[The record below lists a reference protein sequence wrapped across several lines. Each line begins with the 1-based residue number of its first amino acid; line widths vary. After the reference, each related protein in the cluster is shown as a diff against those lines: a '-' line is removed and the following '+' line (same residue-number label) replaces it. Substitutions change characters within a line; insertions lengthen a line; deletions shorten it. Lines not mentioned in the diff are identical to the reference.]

1 LTLDEKI
8 LNEIIQIQKS
18 HKLDYKLHL
27 GNISF
32 LLDSVTIIKSNT
44 PVNRPTKRGGVFFSD
59 TFAFKIKAV
68 VNDLSIA
75 ELLSKSM
82 LGPNP
87 EFQEL
92 EITTNMQIKNSI
104 KKVTFF
110 ANLTNSMQSS
120 SHIELN
126 MTIIRLKIED
136 PL

>member
-1 LTLDEKI
+1 LSLDEKI
-8 LNEIIQIQKS
+8 LVEIIEAQKS
-18 HKLDYKLHL
+18 HKLDYILHL
-27 GNISF
+27 GKVTYS
-32 LLDSVTIIKSNT
+32 LDSVTIIKSFT
-44 PVNRPTKRGGVFFSD
+44 PVNRPTNRGGIYFSD

-68 VNDLSIA
+68 VDDLSIS

-92 EITTNMQIKNSI
+92 EITTNMPIKDSI

-110 ANLTNSMQSS
+110 VNLTNSIQSS

-126 MTIIRLKIED
+126 MTIIRLKIG
-136 PL
+136 

>member
-1 LTLDEKI
+1 MTLDEKT
-8 LNEIIQIQKS
+8 LVEIIEVQKS
-18 HKLDYKLHL
+18 HKLDYILHL
-27 GNISF
+27 EKVTY
-32 LLDSVTIIKSNT
+32 LLDSVAIAKSST
-44 PVNRPTKRGGVFFSD
+44 PVNRPTNRGGVYFSD

-68 VNDLSIA
+68 VDDLSIA

-92 EITTNMQIKNSI
+92 EITTNVPIKDSI

-110 ANLTNSMQSS
+110 VNLTNSMQSS

-126 MTIIRLKIED
+126 MTIISLKIG
-136 PL
+136 

>member
-1 LTLDEKI
+1 MTLDEKT
-8 LNEIIQIQKS
+8 LVEIIEVQKS
-18 HKLDYKLHL
+18 HKLDYILHL
-27 GNISF
+27 EKVTY
-32 LLDSVTIIKSNT
+32 LLDSVSIAKSST
-44 PVNRPTKRGGVFFSD
+44 PVNRPTSRGGVYFSD

-68 VNDLSIA
+68 VDDLSIA

-92 EITTNMQIKNSI
+92 EITTNVPIKDSI

-110 ANLTNSMQSS
+110 VNLTNSMQSS

-126 MTIIRLKIED
+126 MTIIRLKIG
-136 PL
+136 

>member
-1 LTLDEKI
+1 MTLDEKI
-8 LNEIIQIQKS
+8 LIEIIEVQKS
-18 HKLDYKLHL
+18 HKFDYILHL
-27 GNISF
+27 GKVTYF
-32 LLDSVTIIKSNT
+32 LDSIAITKSST
-44 PVNRPTKRGGVFFSD
+44 LVNRPTNRGGIYFSD

-92 EITTNMQIKNSI
+92 EITTNVPIKDSI

-110 ANLTNSMQSS
+110 VNLTNSIQSS

-126 MTIIRLKIED
+126 MTIIRLKIG
-136 PL
+136 

>member
-1 LTLDEKI
+1 MTLDEKT
-8 LNEIIQIQKS
+8 LVEIIEVQKS
-18 HKLDYKLHL
+18 HKLDYILHL
-27 GNISF
+27 GKVTY
-32 LLDSVTIIKSNT
+32 LLDSVAIAKSST
-44 PVNRPTKRGGVFFSD
+44 PVNRPTNRGGVYFSD

-68 VNDLSIA
+68 VDDLSIA

-92 EITTNMQIKNSI
+92 EISTNVPIKDSI

-110 ANLTNSMQSS
+110 VNLTNSMQSS

-126 MTIIRLKIED
+126 MTIIRLKIG
-136 PL
+136 

>member
-1 LTLDEKI
+1 MTLDEKI
-8 LNEIIQIQKS
+8 LIEIIEVQKS
-18 HKLDYKLHL
+18 HKLDYILHL
-27 GNISF
+27 EKVTY
-32 LLDSVTIIKSNT
+32 LLDSVAIAKSPT
-44 PVNRPTKRGGVFFSD
+44 PVNRPTNRGGVYFSD

-68 VNDLSIA
+68 VSDLSIA

-92 EITTNMQIKNSI
+92 EITTNVPIKDLI

-110 ANLTNSMQSS
+110 VNLTNSMQSS

-126 MTIIRLKIED
+126 MTIISLKIE
-136 PL
+136 

>member
-1 LTLDEKI
+1 LTLDEKT
-8 LNEIIQIQKS
+8 LVEIIEVQKS
-18 HKLDYKLHL
+18 HKLNYILHL
-27 GNISF
+27 GNVTYS
-32 LLDSVTIIKSNT
+32 LDSVAIAKSST
-44 PVNRPTKRGGVFFSD
+44 PVNKPTNRRGIYFSD

-68 VNDLSIA
+68 VDDLSIA

-92 EITTNMQIKNSI
+92 EITTNVPIKDSI

-110 ANLTNSMQSS
+110 VNLTNSMQSS

-126 MTIIRLKIED
+126 MTIIRLKIG
-136 PL
+136 

>member
-1 LTLDEKI
+1 MDEKI
-8 LNEIIQIQKS
+8 LIEIIQAQKS

-27 GNISF
+27 GPIPF
-32 LLDSVTIIKSNT
+32 LLDRVTITKSNT
-44 PVNRPTKRGGVFFSD
+44 PVNSPTNRGGVFFSD

-68 VNDLSIA
+68 VNDLSIV

-92 EITTNMQIKNSI
+92 EITTILPIKDSI
-104 KKVTFF
+104 KEITFF
-110 ANLTNSMQSS
+110 VNLTNSMQSL

-126 MTIIRLKIED
+126 MTIINLKINES
-136 PL
+136 L

>member
-8 LNEIIQIQKS
+8 LVEIIEVQKS
-18 HKLDYKLHL
+18 HKLDYILHL
-27 GNISF
+27 GKVTY
-32 LLDSVTIIKSNT
+32 LLDSVAIAKSST
-44 PVNRPTKRGGVFFSD
+44 PVNRPTNRGGVYFSD

-68 VNDLSIA
+68 VDDLSIA

-92 EITTNMQIKNSI
+92 EITTNVPIKDSI

-110 ANLTNSMQSS
+110 VNLTNSMQSS

-126 MTIIRLKIED
+126 MTIIRLKIG
-136 PL
+136 

>member
-1 LTLDEKI
+1 MTLDEKI
-8 LNEIIQIQKS
+8 LVEIIEVQKS
-18 HKLDYKLHL
+18 HKLDYILHL
-27 GNISF
+27 EKVTY
-32 LLDSVTIIKSNT
+32 LLDSVAIAKSST
-44 PVNRPTKRGGVFFSD
+44 PVNRPTNRGGVYFSD

-68 VNDLSIA
+68 VSDLSIA

-92 EITTNMQIKNSI
+92 EITTNVPIKDSI

-110 ANLTNSMQSS
+110 VNLTNSMQSS

-126 MTIIRLKIED
+126 MTIIRLKIG
-136 PL
+136 

>member
-1 LTLDEKI
+1 MTLDEKI
-8 LNEIIQIQKS
+8 LTEIIEVQKS
-18 HKLDYKLHL
+18 HKLDYTLHL
-27 GNISF
+27 GKVNYF
-32 LLDSVTIIKSNT
+32 LDSVAIAKSST
-44 PVNRPTKRGGVFFSD
+44 PVNRPTNRGGVYFSD

-68 VNDLSIA
+68 VADLSIA

-92 EITTNMQIKNSI
+92 EITTNVPIKDSI

-110 ANLTNSMQSS
+110 VNLTNSMQSS

-126 MTIIRLKIED
+126 MIIIRLKIG
-136 PL
+136 

>member
-1 LTLDEKI
+1 MTLDEKI
-8 LNEIIQIQKS
+8 LVEIIEVQKS
-18 HKLDYKLHL
+18 HKLDYILHL
-27 GNISF
+27 GKVTY
-32 LLDSVTIIKSNT
+32 LLDSVAIAKSST
-44 PVNRPTKRGGVFFSD
+44 PVNRPTNRGGVYFSD

-68 VNDLSIA
+68 VDDLSIA

-92 EITTNMQIKNSI
+92 EISTNVPIKDSI

-110 ANLTNSMQSS
+110 VNLTNSMQSS

-126 MTIIRLKIED
+126 MTIIRLKIG
-136 PL
+136 

>member
-1 LTLDEKI
+1 MTLDEKT
-8 LNEIIQIQKS
+8 LVEIIEVQKS
-18 HKLDYKLHL
+18 HKLDYILHL
-27 GNISF
+27 EKVTY
-32 LLDSVTIIKSNT
+32 LLDSVSIAKSST
-44 PVNRPTKRGGVFFSD
+44 PVNRPTSRGGVYFSD

-68 VNDLSIA
+68 VDDLSIA

-92 EITTNMQIKNSI
+92 EITTNVPIKDSI

-110 ANLTNSMQSS
+110 VNLTNSMQSS

-126 MTIIRLKIED
+126 MTIISLKIG
-136 PL
+136 

>member
-1 LTLDEKI
+1 MTLDEKT
-8 LNEIIQIQKS
+8 LVEIIEVQKS
-18 HKLDYKLHL
+18 HKLNYILHL
-27 GNISF
+27 GKITY
-32 LLDSVTIIKSNT
+32 LLDSVAIAKSST
-44 PVNRPTKRGGVFFSD
+44 PVNRPTNRGGVYFSD

-68 VNDLSIA
+68 VDDLSIA

-92 EITTNMQIKNSI
+92 EITTNVPIKDSI

-110 ANLTNSMQSS
+110 VNLTNSMQSS

-126 MTIIRLKIED
+126 MTIIRLKIG
-136 PL
+136 

>member
-1 LTLDEKI
+1 MTLDEKT
-8 LNEIIQIQKS
+8 LVEIIEVQKS
-18 HKLDYKLHL
+18 HKLDYILHL
-27 GNISF
+27 EKVTY
-32 LLDSVTIIKSNT
+32 LLDSVSIAKSST
-44 PVNRPTKRGGVFFSD
+44 PVNRPTNRGGVYFSD

-68 VNDLSIA
+68 VDDLSIA

-92 EITTNMQIKNSI
+92 EITTNVPIKDSI

-110 ANLTNSMQSS
+110 VNLTNSMQSS

-126 MTIIRLKIED
+126 MTIIRLKIG
-136 PL
+136 

>member
-1 LTLDEKI
+1 MTLDEKI
-8 LNEIIQIQKS
+8 LVEIIEVQKS
-18 HKLDYKLHL
+18 HKLDYILHL
-27 GNISF
+27 EKVTY
-32 LLDSVTIIKSNT
+32 LLDSVAIAKSST
-44 PVNRPTKRGGVFFSD
+44 PVNRPTNRGGVYFSD

-68 VNDLSIA
+68 VDDLSIA

-92 EITTNMQIKNSI
+92 EITTNVPIKDSI

-110 ANLTNSMQSS
+110 VNLTNSMQSS

-126 MTIIRLKIED
+126 MTIISLKIG
-136 PL
+136 

>member
-8 LNEIIQIQKS
+8 LTEIIEVQKS
-18 HKLDYKLHL
+18 HKLDYTLHL
-27 GNISF
+27 GKVNYF
-32 LLDSVTIIKSNT
+32 LDSVAIAKSST
-44 PVNRPTKRGGVFFSD
+44 PVNRPTNRGGVYFSD

-68 VNDLSIA
+68 VADLSIA

-92 EITTNMQIKNSI
+92 EITTNVPIKDSI

-110 ANLTNSMQSS
+110 VNLTNSMQSS

-126 MTIIRLKIED
+126 MIIIRLKIG
-136 PL
+136 

>member
-1 LTLDEKI
+1 MTLDEKI
-8 LNEIIQIQKS
+8 LIEIIEAQKY
-18 HKLDYKLHL
+18 HKSDYILYL
-27 GNISF
+27 GKVTY
-32 LLDSVTIIKSNT
+32 LLDSVTITKSST
-44 PVNRPTKRGGVFFSD
+44 PVNRPTNRGGIYFSD

-68 VNDLSIA
+68 VDDLSIS

-92 EITTNMQIKNSI
+92 EITTNIPIKDSI

-110 ANLTNSMQSS
+110 VNLTNSMQSS

-126 MTIIRLKIED
+126 MTIIRLKIG
-136 PL
+136 